1 MKIIDKEVKKK
12 KIEKFIESEINAA
25 LSDDSDDDINF
36 DSNLR
41 SNIDE
46 QNQKN
51 EEEED
56 KRIKE
61 QINKMTVSLYEII
74 GYSCWKLLSKMK
86 ENQKSLLG
94 QNIRIH
100 SVYFHMTTNIIIF
113 TK

>member
-12 KIEKFIESEINAA
+12 KIEKILESELNAA
-25 LSDDSDDDINF
+25 LSDDSDEDINLE
-36 DSNLR
+36 SNYR

-46 QNQKN
+46 QHQKH

-61 QINKMTVSLYEII
+61 QITRMTVSIFLFID
-74 GYSCWKLLSKMK
+74 YSCWKLLSKMK
-86 ENQKSLLG
+86 ENQKSLLE

-100 SVYFHMTTNIIIF
+100 SAYFHMTRTITIF
-113 TK
+113 I